1 VTLSVAQILAQSSNV
16 GAVTIGLELGSSR
29 FSRWIDRF
37 GFGRATGVQFPAEE
51 EGIVPKLDEYSGST
65 MGNLPMGQGLSVTPM
80 QMMAGY
86 QAIADGGILRRPRL
100 IEKVGD
106 EKVREPKGHRV
117 IKAAVAAQVREM
129 LEGVLAAGG
138 TASEVSVPGYTLAGK
153 TGTAQVAE
161 NGTYSKTKYVASF
174 IGFAPAQDPQLLVS
188 VIVDQPQG
196 EIYGGSVA
204 APAFGKIAGFA
215 LPYLGVAPE

>member
-1 VTLSVAQILAQSSNV
+1 MSVAEILAHSSNV
-16 GAVTIGLELGSSR
+16 GAVTIGLEIGAEK
-29 FSRWIDRF
+29 FSKWISRF
-37 GFGRATGVQFPAEE
+37 GFGRPTGVQFPAEE
-51 EGIVPKLDEYSGST
+51 QGLVPSLDEYSGSS
-65 MGNLPMGQGLSVTPM
+65 MGNLPIGQGLSVTPM

-86 QAIADGGILRRPRL
+86 AAIADGGILKQPQL
-100 IEKVGD
+100 IERIGD
-106 EKVREPKGHRV
+106 EKVQEPKGHRV
-117 IKAAVAAQVREM
+117 IDAGVAAQVREM

-161 NGTYSKTKYVASF
+161 DGGYSETKFVASF
-174 IGFAPAQDPQLLVS
+174 IGFAPAQDPKFLAA

-196 EIYGGSVA
+196 DIYGGSVA
-204 APAFGKIAGFA
+204 APAFGQIAAFS